1 MRKQFA
7 FLSSVALL
15 IITSALPAIGAM
27 KDNSFVRLCRTGT
40 FEEVFEALN
49 DGANPNAQRYDGLT
63 ALMAAA
69 GDNQDDMVV
78 TLLIE
83 FGADVNASVNGLTP
97 LMLAAILNQNADV
110 TTTLIN
116 YGADVNAS
124 VEGLTP
130 LIMAAEFNDNPQVT
144 EAILNAPG
152 VDVLDDEIDWL
163 AAQKSFAA
171 ERSQKNKAKS
181 VVKSK
186 KSSTTPIKSSSLN
199 RFSYGDGLAL
209 AEAGFPEE
217 AGWLYFHM
225 NFGFGD

>member
-1 MRKQFA
+1 MRKRLG
-7 FLSSVALL
+7 FLSLATLL
-15 IITSALPAIGAM
+15 IIISALPAVGAM
-27 KDNSFVRLCRTGT
+27 IDNSFVRLCRTGT
-40 FEEVFEALN
+40 FEKVFEALCE
-49 DGANPNAQRYDGLT
+49 GANPNAKRYDGLT

-69 GDNQDDMVV
+69 GDNQDDMVA

-110 TTTLIN
+110 ATTLIN

-144 EAILNAPG
+144 KAILNAPG

-163 AAQKSFAA
+163 AAQKGFAA
-171 ERSQKNKAKS
+171 KRFSKKETKLAA
-181 VVKSK
+181 KSK
-186 KSSTTPIKSSSLN
+186 KMSTNPSKNSGLN
-199 RFSYGDGLAL
+199 FSYGDGLAL

-217 AGWLYFHM
+217 AARLYYFM
-225 NFGFGD
+225 NFGLGD